1 MKIAVLG
8 YGTIGSGVVEAIEKN
23 QENIAKHAGDEIIV
37 KYVLDLREFPGQPVE
52 DILVHE
58 FSVIAE
64 DEEVE
69 CIVEAMGGVE
79 PAYSY
84 VKEGLLRGKSVC
96 TSNKELVAKHG
107 AELLE
112 IARQKKV
119 NFLFEASVGG
129 GIPIIRPLNQSLT
142 ADEIVEITGIVN
154 GTTNYILTKMSQEGA
169 TFEAALAQAQAL
181 GYAER
186 NPEADVEGHDAGR
199 KLAILTSLAYGMQV
213 DYEDIYMEG
222 ITKITDTD
230 FKYAE
235 AMGAE
240 IKLLATGKRTGDSF
254 YAMVTPKLI
263 RDNNPLFPVRGVFNS
278 ILVRGN
284 LLGDVMF
291 YGSGAGK
298 LPTASA
304 VVADVVDATKHRG
317 TNIMTIW
324 SNKKLALSD
333 RMDSECGF
341 FVRVPEEEEETARAV
356 FAGLEEVRLPASAG
370 IVGEFAFMTQRMS
383 EREFAAKAERLSV
396 LNRIRAEWSAE

>member
-23 QENIAKHAGDEIIV
+23 QENIAKRAGDEIIV

-52 DILVHE
+52 DVLVHE

-69 CIVEAMGGVE
+69 CVVEAMGGVE

-84 VKEGLLRGKSVC
+84 VKESLLRGKSVC

-142 ADEIVEITGIVN
+142 ADEIMEITGIVN

-169 TFEAALAQAQAL
+169 TFASALSEAQAL

-235 AMGAE
+235 VMGAE

-304 VVADVVDATKHRG
+304 VVADVVDAVKHKG

-333 RMDSECGF
+333 RLESECGF

-370 IVGEFAFMTQRMS
+370 VVGEFAFMTPLMS
-383 EREFAAKAERLSV
+383 EKEFAEKAERLSI

>member
-8 YGTIGSGVVEAIEKN
+8 YGTIGSGVVEVLDRNRESITKR
-23 QENIAKHAGDEIIV
+23 AGEEISV
-37 KYVLDLREFPGQPVE
+37 KYILDLRDFPGDPME
-52 DILVHE
+52 DAVVHE

-64 DEEVE
+64 DEEIGCV
-69 CIVEAMGGVE
+69 VEAMGGIE

-84 VKEGLLRGKSVC
+84 VKESLLRGKSVC
-96 TSNKELVAKHG
+96 TSNKALVAAHG

-112 IARQKKV
+112 IARQKKI

-142 ADEIVEITGIVN
+142 SEEIMEITGIVN

-169 TFEAALAQAQAL
+169 TFEAALKEAQDL

-199 KLAILTSLAYGMQV
+199 KLAILASLSYGMQV
-213 DYEDIYMEG
+213 DFEDIYMEG

-235 AMGAE
+235 ALGAE
-240 IKLLATGKRTGDSF
+240 IKLLAQGKRVDDSF
-254 YAMVTPKLI
+254 YAMVTPKMI
-263 RDNNPLFPVRGVFNS
+263 RDNNPLYSVRGVFNS
-278 ILVRGN
+278 ILVKGN
-284 LLGDVMF
+284 TLGDVMF

-304 VVADVVDATKHRG
+304 VVADVIDATKHQG
-317 TNIMTIW
+317 KNIMTIW
-324 SNKKLALSD
+324 SSKKLALADQKEYESA
-333 RMDSECGF
+333 F
-341 FVRVPEEEEETARAV
+341 FVRVPEAEEAKAKEV
-356 FAGLEEVRLPASAG
+356 FGDVEEVKLQASSG
-370 IVGEFAFMTQRMS
+370 VMGEFAFVTKKMS
-383 EREFAAKAERLSV
+383 EKTFEEKAARVTV
-396 LNRIRAEWSAE
+396 LNRIRTEWEA

>member
-23 QENIAKHAGDEIIV
+23 QENIAKRAGDEIVV
-37 KYVLDLREFPGQPVE
+37 KYVLDLRDFPGNPVE
-52 DILVHE
+52 EMLVHE
-58 FSVIAE
+58 FSVIAA
-64 DEEVE
+64 DEEIE
-69 CIVEAMGGVE
+69 CVVEAMGGVE

-84 VKEGLLRGKSVC
+84 VKESLLRGKSVC

-154 GTTNYILTKMSQEGA
+154 GTTNYILTKMSREGA
-169 TFEAALAQAQAL
+169 TFEAALAEAQAL

-186 NPEADVEGHDAGR
+186 NPEADVEGYDAGR

-230 FKYAE
+230 FKYAD
-235 AMGAE
+235 AMGAD

-254 YAMVTPKLI
+254 YAMVTPRLI
-263 RDNNPLFPVRGVFNS
+263 RDDNPLYPVRGVFNS

-333 RMDSECGF
+333 RMESESGF

-356 FAGLEEVRLPASAG
+356 FAGLEEIRIPVSSG
-370 IVGEFAFMTQRMS
+370 VVGEFAFLTPKMS
-383 EREFAAKAERLSV
+383 EREFAAKAERISI
-396 LNRIRAEWSAE
+396 LNRIRAEWCAE